1 MNKKKQI
8 LKTKLKSYVEPNYS
22 NNLKVCVHPL
32 GIWQNINEMEEKNSK
47 PSSD

>member
-22 NNLKVCVHPL
+22 NNNKDVCAPFRYL
-32 GIWQNINEMEEKNSK
+32 AKY
-47 PSSD
+47 